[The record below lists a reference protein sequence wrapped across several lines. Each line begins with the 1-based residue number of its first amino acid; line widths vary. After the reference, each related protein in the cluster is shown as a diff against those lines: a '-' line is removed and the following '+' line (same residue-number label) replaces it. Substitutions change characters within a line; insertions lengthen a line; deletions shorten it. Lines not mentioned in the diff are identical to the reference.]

1 MCDMLLWKTFLA
13 VQNSSIGD
21 LVTDSLTH
29 SLTEDFTNW
38 HTKNNIIVFIP
49 SRHLIRVMKG
59 HVLTPKKTNTMTK
72 TKSKTH
78 TAYWQ
83 LRHLISSDEM
93 RFRVFS
99 NGAIIGTCDICDTDY
114 NTENWEPGF
123 ITIFVTWQLIVTLD
137 SIRNSCDVFLVWFA
151 LILSAK

>member
-1 MCDMLLWKTFLA
+1 MIPSVLFNILILA

-21 LVTDSLTH
+21 LITDWLND

-83 LRHLISSDEM
+83 LRHLISSDDL

-114 NTENWEPGF
+114 NTENWEPGLM
-123 ITIFVTWQLIVTLD
+123 TIFVTWQLIVTLD
-137 SIRNSCDVFLVWFA
+137 SIRNSCDVFHQQTQW
-151 LILSAK
+151 S